1 MAVYAK
7 HKITGKI
14 ASVSQA
20 LLDSDENLTL
30 ATEADLSADREA
42 REIKVFGYALNKPAP
57 AEEPTPDKSW
67 TKKQLIAYAQH
78 KKIEVDDSF
87 TKEELLAAFTE
98 GDSSGKNA

>member
-30 ATEADLSADREA
+30 ATEDDLVADREA
-42 REIKVFGYALNKPAP
+42 REIKVFGYVLNQPAP
-57 AEEPTPDKSW
+57 ATEPVPNMSW

-98 GDSSGKNA
+98 GEI

>member
-7 HKITGKI
+7 HKVTGQI

-20 LLDSDENLTL
+20 LLDSSDNLVL
-30 ATEADLSADREA
+30 ATEEDLAADREA

-57 AEEPTPDKSW
+57 ETEPKPDKSW

-78 KKIEVDDSF
+78 KKIEVDESF
-87 TKEELLAAFTE
+87 TKDELLAAFTE
-98 GDSSGKNA
+98 GDSSGENA

>member
-20 LLDSDENLTL
+20 LLDSDENLVL
-30 ATEADLSADREA
+30 ATEDDLVADREA
-42 REIKVFGYALNKPAP
+42 RELKVFGYVLNQPAP
-57 AEEPTPDKSW
+57 ATEPVPNKSW

-78 KKIEVDDSF
+78 KKIDVDDSF

-98 GDSSGKNA
+98 GEI